1 MHNKKRKINLKTPPH
16 TSPNCHL
23 LFTSLSQTLQI
34 LQSKLVSFCNFLY
47 LSKLKRSV
55 RSGECHLEPC
65 FGEILMNKLL
75 LAAVVATMGMSA
87 AQAAPTLYGK
97 VNVSV
102 DSYDDG
108 KDDKVEVNSNAS
120 RIGVKGEEKLTD
132 QLAAIYQAEWEID
145 VDGGDDVFKKRNIF
159 AGLKWANL
167 GTLKAGIMDTPFKDA
182 AGGYRDVFNDY
193 AHADIKE
200 MMYGEERVE
209 NVIGIETDPKLMG
222 GVVFALQAQQG
233 ESTTETTKYT
243 DGARDSIGDGIST
256 SLSYANKDLGF
267 EGVIAGNFKSI
278 GDFAAVG
285 ISNAPADA
293 IRVGGSFDLGKIGA
307 TGLYL
312 GAMWQT
318 AEISDYTNLQAFSV
332 TPAYAGDYNKV
343 EENAWLI
350 SATYK
355 LANTPWTFKAQ
366 YQQADTDYAILGGA
380 SGDSSV
386 DQWGIGADY
395 KLNSQTKL
403 FANAIQREWDN
414 SPKKG
419 NADESVYGLGMEIK
433 F

>member
-1 MHNKKRKINLKTPPH
+1 MK
-16 TSPNCHL
+16 
-23 LFTSLSQTLQI
+23 
-34 LQSKLVSFCNFLY
+34 
-47 LSKLKRSV
+47 
-55 RSGECHLEPC
+55 
-65 FGEILMNKLL
+65 KLL
-75 LAAVVATMGMSA
+75 LAAAVTTLSLSA

-97 VNVSV
+97 LNVSV
-102 DSYDDG
+102 DSYDNG
-108 KDDKVEVNSNAS
+108 KDTVTELNSNAS
-120 RIGVKGEEKLTD
+120 RLGVKGEEKLTE
-132 QLAAIYQAEWEID
+132 QLSAVYQAEWEVD

-182 AGGYRDVFNDY
+182 GTGYRDVFNDY

-200 MMYGEERVE
+200 MMYGEERIE
-209 NVIGIETDPKLMG
+209 NVIGIETDPKLLG
-222 GVVFALQAQQG
+222 GLVFALQTQQG
-233 ESTTETTKYT
+233 ESTSDTTKYV
-243 DGARDSIGDGIST
+243 DGKRDSLGDGLST
-256 SLSYANKDLGF
+256 SLSYANKDIGF
-267 EGVIAGNFKSI
+267 EGVIAGNFKSV

-307 TGLYL
+307 PGLSV

-318 AEISDYTNLQAFSV
+318 AEISDYSNIKPFTV
-332 TPAYAGDYNKV
+332 TPEYAGDYNKV

-355 LANTPWTFKAQ
+355 LANTPWTLKAQ
-366 YQQADTDYAILGGA
+366 YQQADTDYAVLGGA

-386 DQWGIGADY
+386 NQWGIGADY

-403 FANAIQREWDN
+403 FANAVQREWDN

>member
-1 MHNKKRKINLKTPPH
+1 MK
-16 TSPNCHL
+16 
-23 LFTSLSQTLQI
+23 
-34 LQSKLVSFCNFLY
+34 
-47 LSKLKRSV
+47 
-55 RSGECHLEPC
+55 
-65 FGEILMNKLL
+65 KLL
-75 LAAVVATMGMSA
+75 LAAAVTTLSLSA

-97 VNVSV
+97 LNVSV
-102 DSYDDG
+102 DSYDNG
-108 KDDKVEVNSNAS
+108 KDTVTELNSNAS
-120 RIGVKGEEKLTD
+120 RLGVKGEEKLTE
-132 QLAAIYQAEWEID
+132 QLSAVYQAEWEVD
-145 VDGGDDVFKKRNIF
+145 VDGGDEVFKKRDIF

-167 GTLKAGIMDTPFKDA
+167 GNLKAGIMDTPFKDA
-182 AGGYRDVFNDY
+182 GTGYRDVFNDY

-200 MMYGEERVE
+200 MMYGEERIE
-209 NVIGIETDPKLMG
+209 NVIGIETDPKLLG
-222 GVVFALQAQQG
+222 GLVFALQTQQG
-233 ESTTETTKYT
+233 ESTSDTTKYV
-243 DGARDSIGDGIST
+243 DGKRDSLGDGLST
-256 SLSYANKDLGF
+256 SLSYANKDIGF
-267 EGVIAGNFKSI
+267 EGVIAGNFKSV

-307 TGLYL
+307 PGLSV

-318 AEISDYTNLQAFSV
+318 AEISDYSNIKPFTV

-355 LANTPWTFKAQ
+355 LANTPWTLKAQ
-366 YQQADTDYAILGGA
+366 YQQADTDYAVLGGA

-386 DQWGIGADY
+386 NQWGIGADY

-403 FANAIQREWDN
+403 FANAVQREWDN

>member
-1 MHNKKRKINLKTPPH
+1 MK
-16 TSPNCHL
+16 
-23 LFTSLSQTLQI
+23 
-34 LQSKLVSFCNFLY
+34 
-47 LSKLKRSV
+47 
-55 RSGECHLEPC
+55 
-65 FGEILMNKLL
+65 KLL

-108 KDDKVEVNSNAS
+108 KDDKTEVNSNAS

-256 SLSYANKDLGF
+256 SISYANKDLGF

-366 YQQADTDYAILGGA
+366 YQQADTDYAVLGGA

>member
-1 MHNKKRKINLKTPPH
+1 MK
-16 TSPNCHL
+16 
-23 LFTSLSQTLQI
+23 
-34 LQSKLVSFCNFLY
+34 
-47 LSKLKRSV
+47 
-55 RSGECHLEPC
+55 
-65 FGEILMNKLL
+65 KLL
-75 LAAVVATMGMSA
+75 LAAAVTTLSLSA

-97 VNVSV
+97 LNVSV
-102 DSYDDG
+102 DSYDNG
-108 KDDKVEVNSNAS
+108 KDTVTELNSNAS
-120 RIGVKGEEKLTD
+120 RLGVKGEEKLTE
-132 QLAAIYQAEWEID
+132 QLSAVYQAEWEVD
-145 VDGGDDVFKKRNIF
+145 VDGGDDVFKKRDIF

-182 AGGYRDVFNDY
+182 GTGYRDVFNDY

-200 MMYGEERVE
+200 MMYGEERIE
-209 NVIGIETDPKLMG
+209 NVIGIETDPKLLG
-222 GVVFALQAQQG
+222 GLVFALQTQQG
-233 ESTTETTKYT
+233 ESTSDTTKYV
-243 DGARDSIGDGIST
+243 DGKRDSLGDGLST
-256 SLSYANKDLGF
+256 SLSYANKDIGF
-267 EGVIAGNFKSI
+267 EGVIAGNFKSV

-307 TGLYL
+307 PGLSV

-318 AEISDYTNLQAFSV
+318 AEISDYSNIKPFTV

-355 LANTPWTFKAQ
+355 LANTPWTLKAQ
-366 YQQADTDYAILGGA
+366 YQQADTDYAVLGGA

-403 FANAIQREWDN
+403 FANAVQREWDN

>member
-1 MHNKKRKINLKTPPH
+1 MK
-16 TSPNCHL
+16 
-23 LFTSLSQTLQI
+23 
-34 LQSKLVSFCNFLY
+34 
-47 LSKLKRSV
+47 
-55 RSGECHLEPC
+55 
-65 FGEILMNKLL
+65 KLL
-75 LAAVVATMGMSA
+75 LAAAVTTLSLSA

-97 VNVSV
+97 LNVSV
-102 DSYDDG
+102 DSYDNG
-108 KDDKVEVNSNAS
+108 KDTVTELNSNAS
-120 RIGVKGEEKLTD
+120 RLGVKGEEKLTE
-132 QLAAIYQAEWEID
+132 QLSAVYQAEWEVD

-182 AGGYRDVFNDY
+182 GTGYRDVFNDY

-200 MMYGEERVE
+200 MMYGEERIE
-209 NVIGIETDPKLMG
+209 NVIGIETDPKLLG
-222 GVVFALQAQQG
+222 GLVFALQTQQG
-233 ESTTETTKYT
+233 ESTSDTTKYV
-243 DGARDSIGDGIST
+243 DGKRDSLGDGLST
-256 SLSYANKDLGF
+256 SLSYANKDIGF
-267 EGVIAGNFKSI
+267 EGVIAGNFKSV

-307 TGLYL
+307 TGLSV

-318 AEISDYTNLQAFSV
+318 AEISDYSNIKPFTV
-332 TPAYAGDYNKV
+332 TPEYAGDYNKV

-355 LANTPWTFKAQ
+355 LANTPWTLKAQ
-366 YQQADTDYAILGGA
+366 YQQADTDYAVLGGA

-403 FANAIQREWDN
+403 FANAVQREWDN

-419 NADESVYGLGMEIK
+419 NADESVYGLGMEVK

>member
-1 MHNKKRKINLKTPPH
+1 MK
-16 TSPNCHL
+16 
-23 LFTSLSQTLQI
+23 
-34 LQSKLVSFCNFLY
+34 
-47 LSKLKRSV
+47 
-55 RSGECHLEPC
+55 
-65 FGEILMNKLL
+65 KLL
-75 LAAVVATMGMSA
+75 LAAAVTTLSLSA

-108 KDDKVEVNSNAS
+108 KNDQIEVNSNAS
-120 RIGVKGEEKLTD
+120 RIGIKGEEKLTD
-132 QLAAIYQAEWEID
+132 KFSAVYQAEWEID
-145 VDGGDDVFKKRNIF
+145 VDGDGDDDEVFKKRNIF

-182 AGGYRDVFNDY
+182 GAGYRDVFNDY

-200 MMYGEERVE
+200 MMYGEERIE
-209 NVIGIETDPKLMG
+209 NVIGIETDPKLMKG
-222 GVVFALQAQQG
+222 LVFALQAQQG
-233 ESTTETTKYT
+233 ESIDDSVAYT
-243 DGARDSIGDGIST
+243 DGARDSVGDGIST

-267 EGVIAGNFKSI
+267 EGVIAGNFKSV
-278 GDFAAVG
+278 GDFAAVDVK
-285 ISNAPADA
+285 NAPADA
-293 IRVGGSFDLGKIGA
+293 IRIGGSFDLGKIGA
-307 TGLYL
+307 NGLFL

-318 AEISDYTNLQAFSV
+318 AEISDYLGNES
-332 TPAYAGDYNKV
+332 YRNV
-343 EENAWLI
+343 EEDAWLI

-366 YQQADTDYAILGGA
+366 YQQADTDWTKAAGTT
-380 SGDSSV
+380 GDSSV

-395 KLNSQTKL
+395 KLNNQTKL
-403 FANAIQREWDN
+403 FANAVQREWDN

>member
-1 MHNKKRKINLKTPPH
+1 MK
-16 TSPNCHL
+16 
-23 LFTSLSQTLQI
+23 
-34 LQSKLVSFCNFLY
+34 
-47 LSKLKRSV
+47 
-55 RSGECHLEPC
+55 
-65 FGEILMNKLL
+65 KLL
-75 LAAVVATMGMSA
+75 LAATVATLSLNA

-102 DSYDDG
+102 DSYDNG
-108 KDDKVEVNSNAS
+108 KDDKIEVNSNAS
-120 RIGVKGEEKLTD
+120 RLGIKGEEKLTD
-132 QLAAIYQAEWEID
+132 QLSAVYQAEWEID

-159 AGLKWANL
+159 AGLKWAKI
-167 GTLKAGIMDTPFKDA
+167 GTLRAGIIDTPFKDA

-209 NVIGIETDPKLMG
+209 NVISLETDPKLLA

-233 ESTTETTKYT
+233 ESNTETNKYT
-243 DGARDSIGDGIST
+243 DGARDSLGDGLST
-256 SLSYANKDLGF
+256 SLSYANKDYGF

-285 ISNAPADA
+285 LKDIPADA
-293 IRVGGSFDLGKIGA
+293 FRLGASFDLGKIGVP
-307 TGLYL
+307 GLYL

-318 AEISDYTNLQAFSV
+318 AEISDYNNIKPRVV
-332 TPAYAGDYNKV
+332 TDGVVTYAGDYSNV
-343 EENAWLI
+343 EEKAWLI

-366 YQQADTDYAILGGA
+366 YQSADTDYAVLAGTA
-380 SGDSSV
+380 GDSSV

-403 FANAIQREWDN
+403 FASAVQREWDN
-414 SPKKG
+414 SPAKG

>member
-1 MHNKKRKINLKTPPH
+1 
-16 TSPNCHL
+16 
-23 LFTSLSQTLQI
+23 
-34 LQSKLVSFCNFLY
+34 
-47 LSKLKRSV
+47 
-55 RSGECHLEPC
+55 
-65 FGEILMNKLL
+65 MNKLL

-108 KDDKVEVNSNAS
+108 KDDKTEVNSNAS

-159 AGLKWANL
+159 AGLKWANV

-182 AGGYRDVFNDY
+182 TGGYRDVFNDY

-256 SLSYANKDLGF
+256 SISYANKDLGF
-267 EGVIAGNFKSI
+267 EGVIAGNFKSV

-318 AEISDYTNLQAFSV
+318 AEISDYTNLEAFSV

-343 EENAWLI
+343 EEDAWLI

-366 YQQADTDYAILGGA
+366 YQQADTDYAVLGGA

>member
-1 MHNKKRKINLKTPPH
+1 
-16 TSPNCHL
+16 
-23 LFTSLSQTLQI
+23 
-34 LQSKLVSFCNFLY
+34 
-47 LSKLKRSV
+47 
-55 RSGECHLEPC
+55 
-65 FGEILMNKLL
+65 MNKLL

-108 KDDKVEVNSNAS
+108 KDDKTEVNSNAS

-159 AGLKWANL
+159 AGLKWENL

-318 AEISDYTNLQAFSV
+318 AEISDYTNLEAFSV

-366 YQQADTDYAILGGA
+366 YQQADTDYAVLGGA

>member
-1 MHNKKRKINLKTPPH
+1 MK
-16 TSPNCHL
+16 
-23 LFTSLSQTLQI
+23 
-34 LQSKLVSFCNFLY
+34 
-47 LSKLKRSV
+47 
-55 RSGECHLEPC
+55 
-65 FGEILMNKLL
+65 KLL
-75 LAAVVATMGMSA
+75 LAAAVTTLSLSA

-97 VNVSV
+97 LNVSV
-102 DSYDDG
+102 DSYDNG
-108 KDDKVEVNSNAS
+108 KDTVTELNSNAS
-120 RIGVKGEEKLTD
+120 RLGVKGEEKLTE
-132 QLAAIYQAEWEID
+132 QLSAVYQAEWEVD

-182 AGGYRDVFNDY
+182 GTGYRDVFNDY

-200 MMYGEERVE
+200 MMYGEERIE
-209 NVIGIETDPKLMG
+209 NVIGIETDPKLLG
-222 GVVFALQAQQG
+222 GLVFALQTQQG
-233 ESTTETTKYT
+233 ESTSDTTKYV
-243 DGARDSIGDGIST
+243 DGKRDSLGDGLST
-256 SLSYANKDLGF
+256 SLSYANKDIGF
-267 EGVIAGNFKSI
+267 EGVIAGNFKSV

-307 TGLYL
+307 PGLSV

-318 AEISDYTNLQAFSV
+318 AEISDYSNIKPFTV
-332 TPAYAGDYNKV
+332 TPEYAGDYNKV

-355 LANTPWTFKAQ
+355 LANTPWTLKAQ
-366 YQQADTDYAILGGA
+366 YQQADTDYAVLGGA

-403 FANAIQREWDN
+403 FANAVQREWDN

>member
-1 MHNKKRKINLKTPPH
+1 MK
-16 TSPNCHL
+16 
-23 LFTSLSQTLQI
+23 
-34 LQSKLVSFCNFLY
+34 
-47 LSKLKRSV
+47 
-55 RSGECHLEPC
+55 
-65 FGEILMNKLL
+65 KLL
-75 LAAVVATMGMSA
+75 LAAAVTTLSLSA

-97 VNVSV
+97 LNVSV
-102 DSYDDG
+102 DSYDNG
-108 KDDKVEVNSNAS
+108 KDTVTELNSNAS
-120 RIGVKGEEKLTD
+120 RLGVKGEEKLTE
-132 QLAAIYQAEWEID
+132 QLSAVYQAEWEVD

-182 AGGYRDVFNDY
+182 GTGYRDVFNDY

-200 MMYGEERVE
+200 MMYGEERIE
-209 NVIGIETDPKLMG
+209 NVIGIETDPKLLG
-222 GVVFALQAQQG
+222 GLVFALQTQQG
-233 ESTTETTKYT
+233 ESTSDTTKYV
-243 DGARDSIGDGIST
+243 DGKRDSLGDGLST
-256 SLSYANKDLGF
+256 SLSYANKDIGF
-267 EGVIAGNFKSI
+267 EGVIAGNFKSV

-307 TGLYL
+307 PGLSV

-318 AEISDYTNLQAFSV
+318 AEISDYSNIKPFTV

-355 LANTPWTFKAQ
+355 LANTPWTLKAQ
-366 YQQADTDYAILGGA
+366 YQQADTDYAVLGGA

-403 FANAIQREWDN
+403 FANAVQREWDN

-419 NADESVYGLGMEIK
+419 NAEESVYGLGMEIK

>member
-1 MHNKKRKINLKTPPH
+1 
-16 TSPNCHL
+16 
-23 LFTSLSQTLQI
+23 
-34 LQSKLVSFCNFLY
+34 
-47 LSKLKRSV
+47 
-55 RSGECHLEPC
+55 
-65 FGEILMNKLL
+65 MNKLL

-285 ISNAPADA
+285 ISNTPADA

-318 AEISDYTNLQAFSV
+318 AEISDYTNLEAFSV

-366 YQQADTDYAILGGA
+366 YQQADTDYAVLGGA

>member
-1 MHNKKRKINLKTPPH
+1 MK
-16 TSPNCHL
+16 
-23 LFTSLSQTLQI
+23 
-34 LQSKLVSFCNFLY
+34 
-47 LSKLKRSV
+47 
-55 RSGECHLEPC
+55 
-65 FGEILMNKLL
+65 KLL
-75 LAAVVATMGMSA
+75 LAAAVTTLSLSA

-97 VNVSV
+97 LNVSV
-102 DSYDDG
+102 DSYDNG
-108 KDDKVEVNSNAS
+108 KDTVTELNSNAS
-120 RIGVKGEEKLTD
+120 RLGVKGEEKLTE
-132 QLAAIYQAEWEID
+132 QLSAVYKAEWEVD
-145 VDGGDDVFKKRNIF
+145 VDGGDEVFKKRDIF

-167 GTLKAGIMDTPFKDA
+167 GNLKAGIMDTPFKDA
-182 AGGYRDVFNDY
+182 GTGYRDVFNDY

-200 MMYGEERVE
+200 MMYGEERIE
-209 NVIGIETDPKLMG
+209 NVIGIETDPKLLG
-222 GVVFALQAQQG
+222 GLVFALQTQQG
-233 ESTTETTKYT
+233 ESTSDTTKYV
-243 DGARDSIGDGIST
+243 DGKRDSLGDGLST
-256 SLSYANKDLGF
+256 SLSYANKDIGF
-267 EGVIAGNFKSI
+267 EGVIAGNFKSV

-307 TGLYL
+307 PGLSV

-318 AEISDYTNLQAFSV
+318 AEISDYSNIKPFTV
-332 TPAYAGDYNKV
+332 TPEYAGDYNKV

-355 LANTPWTFKAQ
+355 LANTPWTLKAQ
-366 YQQADTDYAILGGA
+366 YQQADTDYAVLGGA

-403 FANAIQREWDN
+403 FANAVQREWDN

>member
-1 MHNKKRKINLKTPPH
+1 MK
-16 TSPNCHL
+16 
-23 LFTSLSQTLQI
+23 
-34 LQSKLVSFCNFLY
+34 
-47 LSKLKRSV
+47 
-55 RSGECHLEPC
+55 
-65 FGEILMNKLL
+65 KLL
-75 LAAVVATMGMSA
+75 LAAAVTTLSLSA

-97 VNVSV
+97 LNVSV
-102 DSYDDG
+102 DSYDNG
-108 KDDKVEVNSNAS
+108 KDTVTELNSNAS
-120 RIGVKGEEKLTD
+120 RLGVKGEEKLTE
-132 QLAAIYQAEWEID
+132 QLSAVYQAEWEVD

-159 AGLKWANL
+159 AGLKWANF

-182 AGGYRDVFNDY
+182 GTGYRDVFNDY

-200 MMYGEERVE
+200 MMYGEERIE
-209 NVIGIETDPKLMG
+209 NVIGIETDPKLLG
-222 GVVFALQAQQG
+222 GLVFALQTQQG
-233 ESTTETTKYT
+233 ESTSDTTKYV
-243 DGARDSIGDGIST
+243 DGKRDSLGDGLST
-256 SLSYANKDLGF
+256 SLSYANKDIGF
-267 EGVIAGNFKSI
+267 EGVIAGNFKSV

-307 TGLYL
+307 TGLSV

-318 AEISDYTNLQAFSV
+318 AEISDYSNIKPFTV

-355 LANTPWTFKAQ
+355 LANTPWTLKAQ
-366 YQQADTDYAILGGA
+366 YQQADTDYAVLGGA
-380 SGDSSV
+380 SSDSSV

-403 FANAIQREWDN
+403 FANAVQREWDN

>member
-1 MHNKKRKINLKTPPH
+1 
-16 TSPNCHL
+16 
-23 LFTSLSQTLQI
+23 
-34 LQSKLVSFCNFLY
+34 
-47 LSKLKRSV
+47 
-55 RSGECHLEPC
+55 
-65 FGEILMNKLL
+65 MNKLL

-366 YQQADTDYAILGGA
+366 YQQADTDYAVLGGA

>member
-1 MHNKKRKINLKTPPH
+1 
-16 TSPNCHL
+16 
-23 LFTSLSQTLQI
+23 
-34 LQSKLVSFCNFLY
+34 
-47 LSKLKRSV
+47 
-55 RSGECHLEPC
+55 
-65 FGEILMNKLL
+65 MNKLL

-108 KDDKVEVNSNAS
+108 KDDKTEVNSNAS

>member
-1 MHNKKRKINLKTPPH
+1 
-16 TSPNCHL
+16 
-23 LFTSLSQTLQI
+23 
-34 LQSKLVSFCNFLY
+34 
-47 LSKLKRSV
+47 
-55 RSGECHLEPC
+55 
-65 FGEILMNKLL
+65 MNKLL

-318 AEISDYTNLQAFSV
+318 AEISDYTNLEAFSV

-366 YQQADTDYAILGGA
+366 YQQADTDYAVLGGA

>member
-1 MHNKKRKINLKTPPH
+1 
-16 TSPNCHL
+16 
-23 LFTSLSQTLQI
+23 
-34 LQSKLVSFCNFLY
+34 
-47 LSKLKRSV
+47 
-55 RSGECHLEPC
+55 
-65 FGEILMNKLL
+65 MNKLL
-75 LAAVVATMGMSA
+75 LAAVVATMGISA

-108 KDDKVEVNSNAS
+108 KDDKTEVNSNAS

-159 AGLKWANL
+159 AGLKWADV

-267 EGVIAGNFKSI
+267 EGVIAGNFKSV

-318 AEISDYTNLQAFSV
+318 AEISDYTNLEAFSV

-366 YQQADTDYAILGGA
+366 YQQADTDYAVLGGA

>member
-1 MHNKKRKINLKTPPH
+1 MK
-16 TSPNCHL
+16 
-23 LFTSLSQTLQI
+23 
-34 LQSKLVSFCNFLY
+34 
-47 LSKLKRSV
+47 
-55 RSGECHLEPC
+55 
-65 FGEILMNKLL
+65 KLL

-108 KDDKVEVNSNAS
+108 KDDKTEVNSNAS

-366 YQQADTDYAILGGA
+366 YQQADTDYAVLGGA

>member
-1 MHNKKRKINLKTPPH
+1 MK
-16 TSPNCHL
+16 
-23 LFTSLSQTLQI
+23 
-34 LQSKLVSFCNFLY
+34 
-47 LSKLKRSV
+47 
-55 RSGECHLEPC
+55 
-65 FGEILMNKLL
+65 KLL

-108 KDDKVEVNSNAS
+108 KDDKTEVNSNAS

-159 AGLKWANL
+159 AGLKWENL

-256 SLSYANKDLGF
+256 SISYANKDLGF

-318 AEISDYTNLQAFSV
+318 AEISDYTNLEAFSV

-350 SATYK
+350 SASYK

-366 YQQADTDYAILGGA
+366 YQQADTDYAVLGGA

-403 FANAIQREWDN
+403 FANAVQREWDN

>member
-1 MHNKKRKINLKTPPH
+1 MK
-16 TSPNCHL
+16 
-23 LFTSLSQTLQI
+23 
-34 LQSKLVSFCNFLY
+34 
-47 LSKLKRSV
+47 
-55 RSGECHLEPC
+55 
-65 FGEILMNKLL
+65 KLL
-75 LAAVVATMGMSA
+75 LAAVVATMGTSA

-108 KDDKVEVNSNAS
+108 KDDKIEVNSNAS

-267 EGVIAGNFKSI
+267 EGVIAGNFKSV

-318 AEISDYTNLQAFSV
+318 AEISDYTNLEAFSV

-343 EENAWLI
+343 EEDAWLI

>member
-1 MHNKKRKINLKTPPH
+1 
-16 TSPNCHL
+16 
-23 LFTSLSQTLQI
+23 
-34 LQSKLVSFCNFLY
+34 
-47 LSKLKRSV
+47 
-55 RSGECHLEPC
+55 
-65 FGEILMNKLL
+65 MNKLL

-108 KDDKVEVNSNAS
+108 KDDKTEVNSNAS

-318 AEISDYTNLQAFSV
+318 AEISDYTNLEAFSV

-343 EENAWLI
+343 EEDAWLI

-366 YQQADTDYAILGGA
+366 YQQADTDYAVLGGA

-403 FANAIQREWDN
+403 FANAVQREWDN

>member
-1 MHNKKRKINLKTPPH
+1 MK
-16 TSPNCHL
+16 
-23 LFTSLSQTLQI
+23 
-34 LQSKLVSFCNFLY
+34 
-47 LSKLKRSV
+47 
-55 RSGECHLEPC
+55 
-65 FGEILMNKLL
+65 KLL
-75 LAAVVATMGMSA
+75 LAAAVTTLSLSA

-108 KDDKVEVNSNAS
+108 KNDKVEVNSNAS
-120 RIGVKGEEKLTD
+120 RIGIKGEEKLTD
-132 QLAAIYQAEWEID
+132 KFSAVYQAEWEID

-182 AGGYRDVFNDY
+182 GAGYRDVFNDY

-200 MMYGEERVE
+200 MMYGEERIE
-209 NVIGIETDPKLMG
+209 NVIGIETDPKLMKG
-222 GVVFALQAQQG
+222 LVFALQAQQG
-233 ESTTETTKYT
+233 ESTDDEVAYT
-243 DGARDSIGDGIST
+243 DGARDSVGDGIST

-267 EGVIAGNFKSI
+267 EGVIAGNFKSV

-285 ISNAPADA
+285 VSNAPADA
-293 IRVGGSFDLGKIGA
+293 IRIGGSFDLGKIGA
-307 TGLYL
+307 NGLFL
-312 GAMWQT
+312 GAMWQN
-318 AEISDYTNLQAFSV
+318 AEISDYLGNEN
-332 TPAYAGDYNKV
+332 YRNV
-343 EENAWLI
+343 EEDAWLI

-366 YQQADTDYAILGGA
+366 YQQADTDWTKAAGTT
-380 SGDSSV
+380 GDSSV

-403 FANAIQREWDN
+403 FANAVQREWDN

>member
-1 MHNKKRKINLKTPPH
+1 
-16 TSPNCHL
+16 
-23 LFTSLSQTLQI
+23 
-34 LQSKLVSFCNFLY
+34 
-47 LSKLKRSV
+47 
-55 RSGECHLEPC
+55 
-65 FGEILMNKLL
+65 MNKLL

-108 KDDKVEVNSNAS
+108 KDDKTEVNSNAS

-159 AGLKWANL
+159 AGLKWENL

-209 NVIGIETDPKLMG
+209 NVIHIETDAKLMG

-256 SLSYANKDLGF
+256 SISYANKDLGF
-267 EGVIAGNFKSI
+267 EGVIAGNFKSV

-318 AEISDYTNLQAFSV
+318 AEISDYTNLEAFSV

-343 EENAWLI
+343 EEDAWLI

-366 YQQADTDYAILGGA
+366 YQQADTDYAVLGGA

>member
-1 MHNKKRKINLKTPPH
+1 
-16 TSPNCHL
+16 
-23 LFTSLSQTLQI
+23 
-34 LQSKLVSFCNFLY
+34 
-47 LSKLKRSV
+47 
-55 RSGECHLEPC
+55 
-65 FGEILMNKLL
+65 MNKLL

-108 KDDKVEVNSNAS
+108 KDDKTEVNSNAS

-267 EGVIAGNFKSI
+267 EGVIAGNFKSV

-318 AEISDYTNLQAFSV
+318 AEISDYTNLEAFSV

-343 EENAWLI
+343 EEDAWLI

-366 YQQADTDYAILGGA
+366 YQQADTDYAVLGGA

>member
-1 MHNKKRKINLKTPPH
+1 MK
-16 TSPNCHL
+16 
-23 LFTSLSQTLQI
+23 
-34 LQSKLVSFCNFLY
+34 
-47 LSKLKRSV
+47 
-55 RSGECHLEPC
+55 
-65 FGEILMNKLL
+65 KLL
-75 LAAVVATMGMSA
+75 LAAAVTTLSLSA

-97 VNVSV
+97 LNVSV
-102 DSYDDG
+102 DSYDNG
-108 KDDKVEVNSNAS
+108 KDTVTELNSNAS
-120 RIGVKGEEKLTD
+120 RLGVKGEEKLTE
-132 QLAAIYQAEWEID
+132 QLSAVYKAEWEVD
-145 VDGGDDVFKKRNIF
+145 VDGGDEVFKKRDIF

-182 AGGYRDVFNDY
+182 GTGYRDVFNDY

-200 MMYGEERVE
+200 MMYGEERIE
-209 NVIGIETDPKLMG
+209 NVIGIETDPKLLG
-222 GVVFALQAQQG
+222 GLVFALQTQQG
-233 ESTTETTKYT
+233 ESTSDTTKYV
-243 DGARDSIGDGIST
+243 DGKRDSLGDGLST
-256 SLSYANKDLGF
+256 SLSYANKDIGF
-267 EGVIAGNFKSI
+267 EGVIAGNFKSV

-307 TGLYL
+307 PGLSV

-318 AEISDYTNLQAFSV
+318 AEISDYSNIKPFTV

-355 LANTPWTFKAQ
+355 LANTPWTLKAQ
-366 YQQADTDYAILGGA
+366 YQQADTDYAVLGGA

-386 DQWGIGADY
+386 NQWGIGADY

-403 FANAIQREWDN
+403 FANAVQREWDN

>member
-1 MHNKKRKINLKTPPH
+1 
-16 TSPNCHL
+16 
-23 LFTSLSQTLQI
+23 
-34 LQSKLVSFCNFLY
+34 
-47 LSKLKRSV
+47 
-55 RSGECHLEPC
+55 
-65 FGEILMNKLL
+65 MNKLL

-108 KDDKVEVNSNAS
+108 KDDKTEVNSNAS

-222 GVVFALQAQQG
+222 GLVFALQAQQG

-256 SLSYANKDLGF
+256 SISYANKDLGF

-307 TGLYL
+307 TGLTI

-366 YQQADTDYAILGGA
+366 YQQADTDYAVLGGA

>member
-1 MHNKKRKINLKTPPH
+1 MK
-16 TSPNCHL
+16 
-23 LFTSLSQTLQI
+23 
-34 LQSKLVSFCNFLY
+34 
-47 LSKLKRSV
+47 
-55 RSGECHLEPC
+55 
-65 FGEILMNKLL
+65 KLL
-75 LAAVVATMGMSA
+75 LAAAVTTLSLSA

-108 KDDKVEVNSNAS
+108 KNDKVEVNSNAS
-120 RIGVKGEEKLTD
+120 RIGIKGEEKLTD
-132 QLAAIYQAEWEID
+132 KFSAVYQAEWEID

-182 AGGYRDVFNDY
+182 GAGYRDVFNDY

-200 MMYGEERVE
+200 MMYGEERIE
-209 NVIGIETDPKLMG
+209 NVIGIETDPKLMKG
-222 GVVFALQAQQG
+222 LVFALQAQQG
-233 ESTTETTKYT
+233 ESTDDEVAYT
-243 DGARDSIGDGIST
+243 DGARDSVGDGIST
-256 SLSYANKDLGF
+256 SLSYANKNLGF
-267 EGVIAGNFKSI
+267 EGVIAGNFKSV

-285 ISNAPADA
+285 VSNAPADA
-293 IRVGGSFDLGKIGA
+293 IRIGGSFDLGKIGA
-307 TGLYL
+307 NGLFL
-312 GAMWQT
+312 GAMWQN
-318 AEISDYTNLQAFSV
+318 AEISDYLGNEN
-332 TPAYAGDYNKV
+332 YRNV
-343 EENAWLI
+343 EEDAWLI

-366 YQQADTDYAILGGA
+366 YQQADTDWTKAAGTT
-380 SGDSSV
+380 GDSSV

-403 FANAIQREWDN
+403 FANAVQREWDN

>member
-1 MHNKKRKINLKTPPH
+1 
-16 TSPNCHL
+16 
-23 LFTSLSQTLQI
+23 
-34 LQSKLVSFCNFLY
+34 
-47 LSKLKRSV
+47 
-55 RSGECHLEPC
+55 
-65 FGEILMNKLL
+65 MNKLL

-108 KDDKVEVNSNAS
+108 KDDKIEVNSNAS

>member
-1 MHNKKRKINLKTPPH
+1 
-16 TSPNCHL
+16 
-23 LFTSLSQTLQI
+23 
-34 LQSKLVSFCNFLY
+34 
-47 LSKLKRSV
+47 
-55 RSGECHLEPC
+55 
-65 FGEILMNKLL
+65 MNKLL

-108 KDDKVEVNSNAS
+108 KDDKTEVNSNAS

-366 YQQADTDYAILGGA
+366 YQQADTDYAVLGGA

>member
-1 MHNKKRKINLKTPPH
+1 MK
-16 TSPNCHL
+16 
-23 LFTSLSQTLQI
+23 
-34 LQSKLVSFCNFLY
+34 
-47 LSKLKRSV
+47 
-55 RSGECHLEPC
+55 
-65 FGEILMNKLL
+65 KLL
-75 LAAVVATMGMSA
+75 LAAAVTTLSLSA

-97 VNVSV
+97 LNVSV
-102 DSYDDG
+102 DSYDNG
-108 KDDKVEVNSNAS
+108 KDTVTELNSNAS
-120 RIGVKGEEKLTD
+120 RLGVKGEEKLTE
-132 QLAAIYQAEWEID
+132 QLSAVYQAEWEVD

-182 AGGYRDVFNDY
+182 GTGYRDVFNDY

-200 MMYGEERVE
+200 MMYGEERIE
-209 NVIGIETDPKLMG
+209 NVIGIETDPKLLG
-222 GVVFALQAQQG
+222 GLVFALQTQQG
-233 ESTTETTKYT
+233 ESTSDTTKYV
-243 DGARDSIGDGIST
+243 DGKRDSLGDGLST
-256 SLSYANKDLGF
+256 SLSYANKDIGF
-267 EGVIAGNFKSI
+267 EGVIAGNFKSV

-307 TGLYL
+307 PGLSV

-318 AEISDYTNLQAFSV
+318 AEISDYSNIKPFTV

-355 LANTPWTFKAQ
+355 LANTPWTLKAQ
-366 YQQADTDYAILGGA
+366 YQQADTDYAVLGGA

-403 FANAIQREWDN
+403 FANAVQREWDN

>member
-1 MHNKKRKINLKTPPH
+1 
-16 TSPNCHL
+16 
-23 LFTSLSQTLQI
+23 
-34 LQSKLVSFCNFLY
+34 
-47 LSKLKRSV
+47 
-55 RSGECHLEPC
+55 
-65 FGEILMNKLL
+65 MNKLL
-75 LAAVVATMGMSA
+75 LAAVVATMGISA

-108 KDDKVEVNSNAS
+108 KDDKTEVNSNAS

-159 AGLKWANL
+159 AGLKWADV
-167 GTLKAGIMDTPFKDA
+167 GTLKAGIMDTPFKDT

-222 GVVFALQAQQG
+222 GLVFALQAQQG

-366 YQQADTDYAILGGA
+366 YQQADTDYAVLGGA

>member
-1 MHNKKRKINLKTPPH
+1 MK
-16 TSPNCHL
+16 
-23 LFTSLSQTLQI
+23 
-34 LQSKLVSFCNFLY
+34 
-47 LSKLKRSV
+47 
-55 RSGECHLEPC
+55 
-65 FGEILMNKLL
+65 KLL
-75 LAAVVATMGMSA
+75 LAAAVTTLSLSA

-97 VNVSV
+97 LNVSV
-102 DSYDDG
+102 DSYDNG
-108 KDDKVEVNSNAS
+108 KDTVTELNSNAS
-120 RIGVKGEEKLTD
+120 RLGVKGEEKLTE
-132 QLAAIYQAEWEID
+132 QLSAVYQAEWEVD
-145 VDGGDDVFKKRNIF
+145 VDGGDEVFKKRNIF

-182 AGGYRDVFNDY
+182 GTGYRDVFNDY

-200 MMYGEERVE
+200 MMYGEERIE
-209 NVIGIETDPKLMG
+209 NVIGIETDPKLLG
-222 GVVFALQAQQG
+222 GLVFALQTQQG
-233 ESTTETTKYT
+233 ESTSDTTKYV
-243 DGARDSIGDGIST
+243 DGKRDSLGDGLST
-256 SLSYANKDLGF
+256 SLSYANKDIGF
-267 EGVIAGNFKSI
+267 EGVIAGNFKSV

-307 TGLYL
+307 TGLSV

-318 AEISDYTNLQAFSV
+318 AEISDYSNIKPFTV

-355 LANTPWTFKAQ
+355 LANTPWTLKAQ
-366 YQQADTDYAILGGA
+366 YQQADTDYAVLGGA
-380 SGDSSV
+380 SSDSSV

-403 FANAIQREWDN
+403 FANAVQREWDN

>member
-1 MHNKKRKINLKTPPH
+1 MK
-16 TSPNCHL
+16 
-23 LFTSLSQTLQI
+23 
-34 LQSKLVSFCNFLY
+34 
-47 LSKLKRSV
+47 
-55 RSGECHLEPC
+55 
-65 FGEILMNKLL
+65 KLL
-75 LAAVVATMGMSA
+75 LATVVAAMGMSA
-87 AQAAPTLYGK
+87 AQAAPTVYGK
-97 VNVSV
+97 LNVSV
-102 DSYDDG
+102 DSYDNG
-108 KDDKVEVNSNAS
+108 KDSVTEVNSNAS
-120 RIGVKGEEKLTD
+120 RLGVKGEEKLTD
-132 QLAAIYQAEWEID
+132 KLSALYLAEWEISA
-145 VDGGDDVFKKRNIF
+145 DGDEGKDETFKKRNMY
-159 AGLKWANL
+159 AGLKWADL
-167 GTLKAGIMDTPFKDA
+167 GTLKAGIIDTPFKDA
-182 AGGYRDVFNDY
+182 ANGSRDVFNDY

-200 MMYGEERVE
+200 MMYGEERIE

-222 GVVFALQAQQG
+222 GLVFALQAQQG
-233 ESTTETTKYT
+233 ESTSETTKYV
-243 DGARDSIGDGIST
+243 DGARDSVGDGIST

-267 EGVIAGNFKSI
+267 EGVIAGNFKSV

-307 TGLYL
+307 TGLTI

-343 EENAWLI
+343 EEDAWLI
-350 SATYK
+350 SASYK

-366 YQQADTDYAILGGA
+366 YQQADTDYAVLGGA

-386 DQWGIGADY
+386 DQWGLGADY

>member
-1 MHNKKRKINLKTPPH
+1 
-16 TSPNCHL
+16 
-23 LFTSLSQTLQI
+23 
-34 LQSKLVSFCNFLY
+34 
-47 LSKLKRSV
+47 
-55 RSGECHLEPC
+55 
-65 FGEILMNKLL
+65 MNKLL

-108 KDDKVEVNSNAS
+108 KDDKTEVNSNAS

-256 SLSYANKDLGF
+256 SISYANKDLGF
-267 EGVIAGNFKSI
+267 EGVIAGNFKSV

-366 YQQADTDYAILGGA
+366 YQQADTDYAVLGGA

>member
-1 MHNKKRKINLKTPPH
+1 MK
-16 TSPNCHL
+16 
-23 LFTSLSQTLQI
+23 
-34 LQSKLVSFCNFLY
+34 
-47 LSKLKRSV
+47 
-55 RSGECHLEPC
+55 
-65 FGEILMNKLL
+65 KLL
-75 LAAVVATMGMSA
+75 LAAAVTTLSLSA

-97 VNVSV
+97 LNVSV
-102 DSYDDG
+102 DSYDNG
-108 KDDKVEVNSNAS
+108 KDTVTELNSNAS
-120 RIGVKGEEKLTD
+120 RLGVKGEEKLTE
-132 QLAAIYQAEWEID
+132 QLSAVYQAEWEVD

-182 AGGYRDVFNDY
+182 GTGYRDVFNDY

-200 MMYGEERVE
+200 MMYGEERIE
-209 NVIGIETDPKLMG
+209 NVIGIETDPKLLG
-222 GVVFALQAQQG
+222 GLVFALQTQQG
-233 ESTTETTKYT
+233 ESTSDTTKYV
-243 DGARDSIGDGIST
+243 DGKRDSLGDGLST
-256 SLSYANKDLGF
+256 SLSYANKDIGF
-267 EGVIAGNFKSI
+267 EGVIAGNFKSV

-307 TGLYL
+307 TGLSV

-318 AEISDYTNLQAFSV
+318 AEISDYSNIKPFTV

-355 LANTPWTFKAQ
+355 LANTPWTLKAQ
-366 YQQADTDYAILGGA
+366 YQQADTDYAVLGGA
-380 SGDSSV
+380 SSDSSV
-386 DQWGIGADY
+386 DQWGIGAYY

-403 FANAIQREWDN
+403 FANAVQREWDN

>member
-1 MHNKKRKINLKTPPH
+1 MK
-16 TSPNCHL
+16 
-23 LFTSLSQTLQI
+23 
-34 LQSKLVSFCNFLY
+34 
-47 LSKLKRSV
+47 
-55 RSGECHLEPC
+55 
-65 FGEILMNKLL
+65 KLL
-75 LAAVVATMGMSA
+75 LAAAVTTLSLSA

-97 VNVSV
+97 LNVSV
-102 DSYDDG
+102 DSYDNG
-108 KDDKVEVNSNAS
+108 KDTVTELNSNAS
-120 RIGVKGEEKLTD
+120 RLGVKGEEKLTE
-132 QLAAIYQAEWEID
+132 QLSAVYKAEWEVD
-145 VDGGDDVFKKRNIF
+145 VDGGDEVFKKRDIF

-167 GTLKAGIMDTPFKDA
+167 GNLKAGIMDTPFKDA
-182 AGGYRDVFNDY
+182 GTGYRDVFNDY

-200 MMYGEERVE
+200 MMYGEERIE
-209 NVIGIETDPKLMG
+209 NVIGIETDPKLLG
-222 GVVFALQAQQG
+222 GLVFALQTQQG
-233 ESTTETTKYT
+233 ESTSDTTKYV
-243 DGARDSIGDGIST
+243 DGKRDSLGDGLST
-256 SLSYANKDLGF
+256 SLSYANKDIGF
-267 EGVIAGNFKSI
+267 EGVIAGNFKSV

-307 TGLYL
+307 PGLSV

-318 AEISDYTNLQAFSV
+318 AEISDYTNIKPFTV

-355 LANTPWTFKAQ
+355 LANTPWTLKAQ
-366 YQQADTDYAILGGA
+366 YQQADTDYAVLGGA

-403 FANAIQREWDN
+403 FANAVQREWDN

>member
-1 MHNKKRKINLKTPPH
+1 MK
-16 TSPNCHL
+16 
-23 LFTSLSQTLQI
+23 
-34 LQSKLVSFCNFLY
+34 
-47 LSKLKRSV
+47 
-55 RSGECHLEPC
+55 
-65 FGEILMNKLL
+65 KLL
-75 LAAVVATMGMSA
+75 LAAAVTTLSLSA

-97 VNVSV
+97 LNVSV
-102 DSYDDG
+102 DSYDNG
-108 KDDKVEVNSNAS
+108 KDTVTELNSNAS
-120 RIGVKGEEKLTD
+120 RLGVKGEEKLTEK
-132 QLAAIYQAEWEID
+132 LSAVYQAEWEVD

-182 AGGYRDVFNDY
+182 GTGYRDVFNDY

-200 MMYGEERVE
+200 MMYGEERIE
-209 NVIGIETDPKLMG
+209 NVIGIETDPKLLG
-222 GVVFALQAQQG
+222 GLVFALQTQQG
-233 ESTTETTKYT
+233 ESTSDTTKYV
-243 DGARDSIGDGIST
+243 DGKRDSLGDGLST
-256 SLSYANKDLGF
+256 SLSYANKDIGF
-267 EGVIAGNFKSI
+267 EGVIAGNFKSV

-307 TGLYL
+307 PGLSV

-318 AEISDYTNLQAFSV
+318 AEISDYTNIKPFTV
-332 TPAYAGDYNKV
+332 TPEYAGDYNKV

-355 LANTPWTFKAQ
+355 LANTPWTLKAQ
-366 YQQADTDYAILGGA
+366 YQQADTDYAVLGGP

-403 FANAIQREWDN
+403 FANAVQREWDN

-419 NADESVYGLGMEIK
+419 NADESVYGLGMEVK